1 MSVYDFVV
9 SGWDPCVNV
18 VLLEDC
24 AAVLG
29 RSAQPFF
36 QCGRSGSTWIRD
48 FLVTEQDPDQ

>member
-1 MSVYDFVV
+1 MSFYDFVV

-29 RSAQPFF
+29 TGGSL
-36 QCGRSGSTWIRD
+36 QCLYRNVQNGRTSVVNPDS
-48 FLVTEQDPDQ
+48 DP

>member
-1 MSVYDFVV
+1 MSFYDFVV

-29 RSAQPFF
+29 TGGSL
-36 QCGRSGSTWIRD
+36 QCRYRNVQNGTYQCCGSG
-48 FLVTEQDPDQ
+48 FDP